1 MTNEQIERFQR
12 ETEKAGLTTDDFIEM
27 AMIMLAIIYEATDE
41 QLEHLDYQS
50 KEPAIKHLRMLSEV
64 LGIDEAVVVSG
75 KEAGDIK
82 TPLEQLNQLLA
93 STYSKTKIEDSQTE
107 SKETIEKSMEETAEV
122 QTADSTEDSIEETSN
137 IPYEAVNQY
146 MIHSDHLSATQML
159 VLTEAMGANMP
170 EEKILEMAEVNKPA
184 QEMRRCIEFWLA
196 MHGEGQEKVDE
207 EKEFLQ
213 NQLAKAKGNQ
223 KRTWIIL
230 IVTEIVSVI
239 IAFIIGSL
247 FL

>member
-12 ETEKAGLTTDDFIEM
+12 ETEKAGLITDDFIEM

-64 LGIDEAVVVSG
+64 LGIDEAVVVSE
-75 KEAGDIK
+75 KEEGDIK

-93 STYSKTKIEDSQTE
+93 STYSKTMVEDSQTE
-107 SKETIEKSMEETAEV
+107 SQEAMEESAEV
-122 QTADSTEDSIEETSN
+122 QTSDSTEDSIEENSK

-146 MIHSDHLSATQML
+146 MIHSDYLSATQML
-159 VLTEAMGANMP
+159 VLTEAMGAKMP
-170 EEKILEMAEVNKPA
+170 EEKILEMAEANKPA

-213 NQLAKAKGNQ
+213 NQLAKVKGNQ